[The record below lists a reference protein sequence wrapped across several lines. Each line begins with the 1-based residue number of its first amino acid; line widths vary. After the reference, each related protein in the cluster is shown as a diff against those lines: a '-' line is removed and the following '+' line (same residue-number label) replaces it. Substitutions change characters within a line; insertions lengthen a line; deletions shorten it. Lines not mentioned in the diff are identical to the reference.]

1 MKNKEPKEIK
11 FSTEK
16 IHKFGISFDEVLSEL
31 SQEQRDRIESEA
43 RYYIVLR
50 DLRRERKAKGL
61 TQQQLA
67 TKVHMPR
74 TMITKIESGSR
85 NVTLDTL
92 MQIAQ
97 AMGRELVVGL
107 E

>member
-1 MKNKEPKEIK
+1 MKKIEPKELK

-50 DLRRERKAKGL
+50 DLRRERKAKGQGKERGAK
-61 TQQQLA
+61 TA
-67 TKVHMPR
+67 HW
-74 TMITKIESGSR
+74 
-85 NVTLDTL
+85 
-92 MQIAQ
+92 
-97 AMGRELVVGL
+97 
-107 E
+107 